1 MCWTDRPL
9 IGLTHRLWLTG
20 SRTLHS
26 AHIGIIVDVDMVTE
40 GGVAGSVEL
49 DKDNLLK
56 VAGKEDL
63 LAMGVKV
70 WMALVLLGSSWAIQ

>member
-1 MCWTDRPL
+1 
-9 IGLTHRLWLTG
+9 
-20 SRTLHS
+20 
-26 AHIGIIVDVDMVTE
+26 MVTE